1 MLFVTR
7 GLTKRTQS
15 RPSPSRVKIHGD
27 DNALIECRDPM
38 ESDLRRWLS
47 IFFFFFFFLARNT
60 PLYAA

>member
-27 DNALIECRDPM
+27 DNALIECRDPTF
-38 ESDLRRWLS
+38 DGGYRY
-47 IFFFFFFFLARNT
+47 FFFFFFPR
-60 PLYAA
+60 